1 MYELLTYDRGYC
13 FERSWVFSRQLTISE
28 MMQVLKHSY
37 NSVRYENTEIAGDVP
52 VEEYSTNVSDS
63 VYIHF
68 LPFELS
74 DYILGEDSSE

>member
-1 MYELLTYDRGYC
+1 MYELLMYDKGYC

-28 MMQVLKHSY
+28 MMQVLKYSY
-37 NSVRYENTEIAGDVP
+37 NSVRYENTELTGDVP

-68 LPFELS
+68 RPFELS
-74 DYILGEDSSE
+74 DYILENKDV